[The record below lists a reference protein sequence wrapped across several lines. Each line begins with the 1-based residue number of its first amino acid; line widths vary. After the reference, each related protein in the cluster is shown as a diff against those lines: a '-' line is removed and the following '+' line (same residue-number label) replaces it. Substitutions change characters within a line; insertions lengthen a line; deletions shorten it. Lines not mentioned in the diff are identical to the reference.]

1 MAARPTYLIRE
12 SLSNLR
18 RNVLMSVTAIITIVV
33 SLSIVGASLLLRQ
46 GMNNYARQF
55 RDKIELNIW
64 MKPEATEAQI
74 DAVKAELEDLK
85 KNRQIVKYIYVDKK
99 DSFSEFKD
107 MFRNDPEQVGLFT
120 DEKELPTSFRVVP
133 SKAER
138 ISSLGEP
145 FRNREGVFRVVSDE
159 DIKTLLRYTR
169 IIQVVLLTIAI
180 SLLVAAVLLI
190 LNTIQ
195 LAIFSRRREV
205 AVMKLVGGTNWFIR
219 LPFMLEGLLQ
229 GFIGAVIAFA
239 LVYLGAGRLQNA
251 ISNSSTSLFKS
262 FSVSSS
268 QIAGTGILML
278 LVGAAVGAIGSAI
291 AVSRFLDV

>member
-12 SLSNLR
+12 SLSNIR

-64 MKPEATEAQI
+64 MKPEATQTQI
-74 DAVKAELEDLK
+74 DAVRGELDDLK

-99 DSFSEFKD
+99 ASLSEFKD
-107 MFRNDPEQVGLFT
+107 MFRNDPEQVNLFT

-251 ISNSSTSLFKS
+251 ISHSSQSLFKS